1 MKDNVTDKKYSSQV
15 PVGEI
20 ICNLDIKVYFKKC
33 GSLNMNKKGGK
44 RIRPHNMQ
52 FTSQILNP
60 LYNELD

>member
-1 MKDNVTDKKYSSQV
+1 MIKVDNMMYEKCGSQ
-15 PVGEI
+15 VGEI
-20 ICNLDIKVYFKKC
+20 ICNLDIKVYLKKF

>member
-1 MKDNVTDKKYSSQV
+1 MIDNVTDKKYSSQV
-15 PVGEI
+15 RVGEI
-20 ICNLDIKVYFKKC
+20 ICNLDIKVYFKKI
-33 GSLNMNKKGGK
+33 GSLNMNQKGGK